1 MAANSAAA
9 VRGDRTLLLD
19 LGQPGGHL
27 ARHLF
32 RGEGRLGQALMHE
45 VEPVGQV
52 MLGDV
57 ELDRQAGVA
66 DAAPDRHP
74 APFEQARE
82 LHGGMPRGP
91 LIEGPRHDGGDAFEV
106 ARLDPQR
113 HGHRQTHRQDVLSGQ
128 VIGQPGRTVGQPEPG
143 RHRELVGLRHQDVG
157 AG

>member
-1 MAANSAAA
+1 
-9 VRGDRTLLLD
+9 
-19 LGQPGGHL
+19 
-27 ARHLF
+27 
-32 RGEGRLGQALMHE
+32 MHE

-66 DAAPDRHP
+66 DAAPDGHP

-91 LIEGPRHDGGDAFEV
+91 LIEGARHDGGDAFEV

-157 AG
+157 AGQGVRGGHPGALRDPGHDNSSSAIGPGAMR